1 MVWSISQE
9 VLFSETVDR
18 FMGEWQKIL
27 RASMRAF
34 SASMTVDLSP
44 KNVNYVVTKTSIGTW
59 IPSQYDIDTTLGNN
73 NIGYS
78 T

>member
-1 MVWSISQE
+1 MVWSVSQE

-34 SASMTVDLSP
+34 SASMTVDLNP
-44 KNVNYVVTKTSIGTW
+44 KNVNYVTKTSTGTW

>member
-9 VLFSETVDR
+9 ILFSETVDR

-34 SASMTVDLSP
+34 SASMTVDLNP
-44 KNVNYVVTKTSIGTW
+44 KNINYVTKTSTGTW

>member
-34 SASMTVDLSP
+34 SASMTVDLNP
-44 KNVNYVVTKTSIGTW
+44 KNINYVTKTSIGTW

>member
-1 MVWSISQE
+1 MVWNVSQE

-27 RASMRAF
+27 RASIRAF
-34 SASMTVDLSP
+34 SASMTVDLNP
-44 KNVNYVVTKTSIGTW
+44 KNINYVTKTSTGTW

>member
-27 RASMRAF
+27 RASIRAF
-34 SASMTVDLSP
+34 SASMTVDLNP
-44 KNVNYVVTKTSIGTW
+44 KNINYVTKTSTGTW

>member
-1 MVWSISQE
+1 MVWNVSQE

-18 FMGEWQKIL
+18 FLGKWQKIL

-44 KNVNYVVTKTSIGTW
+44 KNVNYVTKTSIGTW

>member
-34 SASMTVDLSP
+34 SASMTVDLNP
-44 KNVNYVVTKTSIGTW
+44 KNINYVTKTSTGTW

>member
-1 MVWSISQE
+1 MVWSVSQE

-34 SASMTVDLSP
+34 SASMTVDLNP
-44 KNVNYVVTKTSIGTW
+44 KNINYVTKTSTGTW

>member
-34 SASMTVDLSP
+34 SASMVLDLNP
-44 KNVNYVVTKTSIGTW
+44 KNVNYVTKTSTGTW

>member
-34 SASMTVDLSP
+34 SASMTVDLNP
-44 KNVNYVVTKTSIGTW
+44 KNVNYVTKTSTGTW

>member
-1 MVWSISQE
+1 MVWGISQE
-9 VLFSETVDR
+9 VLFSKTVDR

-34 SASMTVDLSP
+34 SASMTVDLNP
-44 KNVNYVVTKTSIGTW
+44 KNVNYVTKTSTGTW

>member
-1 MVWSISQE
+1 MVWSVSQE

-18 FMGEWQKIL
+18 FMVEWQKIL

-44 KNVNYVVTKTSIGTW
+44 KNINYVTKTSIGMW

>member
-1 MVWSISQE
+1 MVWSVSQE

-18 FMGEWQKIL
+18 FIGEWQKIL

-34 SASMTVDLSP
+34 SASMTVDLNP
-44 KNVNYVVTKTSIGTW
+44 KNINYVTKTSTGTW

>member
-34 SASMTVDLSP
+34 SASMTVDLNP
-44 KNVNYVVTKTSIGTW
+44 KNVNYITKTSTGTW
-59 IPSQYDIDTTLGNN
+59 IPGHYDIDTTLGNN

>member
-1 MVWSISQE
+1 MVWNVSQE

-18 FMGEWQKIL
+18 FMGKWQKIL
-27 RASMRAF
+27 RASIHAY
-34 SASMTVDLSP
+34 SASMTLDLNP
-44 KNVNYVVTKTSIGTW
+44 KNVNYVTKTSTGLW
-59 IPSQYDIDTTLGNN
+59 VPSQYDIDTTLGNN

>member
-1 MVWSISQE
+1 MVWSINQE

-27 RASMRAF
+27 RASIRAF
-34 SASMTVDLSP
+34 SASMTVDLNP
-44 KNVNYVVTKTSIGTW
+44 KNINYVTKTSTGTW

>member
-1 MVWSISQE
+1 MVWNVSQE

-18 FMGEWQKIL
+18 FLGKWQKIL
-27 RASMRAF
+27 RASIHAY
-34 SASMTVDLSP
+34 SASMVLDLNP
-44 KNVNYVVTKTSIGTW
+44 KNVNYVTKTSTGTW

>member
-1 MVWSISQE
+1 MVWSVSQE

-34 SASMTVDLSP
+34 SASMAVDLSP
-44 KNVNYVVTKTSIGTW
+44 KNVNYVTKTSIGTW

>member
-1 MVWSISQE
+1 
-9 VLFSETVDR
+9 
-18 FMGEWQKIL
+18 MGEWQKIL

-34 SASMTVDLSP
+34 SASMTVDLNP
-44 KNVNYVVTKTSIGTW
+44 KNINYVTKTSTGTW

>member
-34 SASMTVDLSP
+34 SASMSVDLSP
-44 KNVNYVVTKTSIGTW
+44 KNVNYVTKTSTGTW

-73 NIGYS
+73 NIGYL

>member
-1 MVWSISQE
+1 MVWNVSQE

-18 FMGEWQKIL
+18 FLGKWQKIL
-27 RASMRAF
+27 RASIHAY
-34 SASMTVDLSP
+34 SASMILDLDP
-44 KNVNYVVTKTSIGTW
+44 KNVNYVTKTSTGTW